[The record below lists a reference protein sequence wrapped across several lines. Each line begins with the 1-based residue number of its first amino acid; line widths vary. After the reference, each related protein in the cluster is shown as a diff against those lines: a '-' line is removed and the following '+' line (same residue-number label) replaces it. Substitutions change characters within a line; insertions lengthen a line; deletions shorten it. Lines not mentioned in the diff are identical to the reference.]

1 MPKAKPASRAP
12 ELQHQLRQILGH
24 EQIRVKPY
32 GKHLLI
38 QLVQNDGAD
47 TMARLTDLGGGAYAA
62 AFHSFTGRWEPLPG
76 TGPLKEMAELL
87 TTLVGVYLQP
97 Y

>member
-1 MPKAKPASRAP
+1 MPKPKPASRAP
-12 ELQHQLRQILGH
+12 ELEHQLRQILGH
-24 EQIRVKPY
+24 DQIRVKPY
-32 GKHLLI
+32 GKHLII
-38 QLVQNDGAD
+38 QLVQNDEAD
-47 TMARLTDLGGGAYAA
+47 TMARITDLGGGAYGA
-62 AFHSFTGRWEPLPG
+62 AFHSLTGRWEPLPG